1 MDCPV
6 GEVKISKLLREV
18 PQKSQ
23 MRIMDELWKLKCQV
37 AAKSDEVAA
46 KTKQLYEIKLQLTLA
61 LSTAGV
67 VNARSFLEYVVKQW
81 EVELTGVSGNM
92 KRLDV
97 FKDGLRKRPELVE
110 CLRREVPTWAPPSMG
125 KERTV
130 ENLATNIESIILDAN
145 NNIHTFN
152 PKTGLALHKTVH
164 TGPTVAALACLA
176 TSMGVLCHIVVK
188 NLATNI
194 ESIILDANNNIH
206 TFNPK
211 TGLALHKTV
220 HTGPTVAALAC
231 LATSMGVLCHIVV
244 KEDTFI
250 SA

>member
-18 PQKSQ
+18 PQKLQ

-46 KTKQLYEIKLQLTLA
+46 KSNELTAKTKQLYEIKLQLTLA
-61 LSTAGV
+61 LSAAGV
-67 VNARSFLEYVVKQW
+67 VNARSFLEHVVKQW

-110 CLRREVPTWAPPSMG
+110 CLRREVPTWAPASMG

-188 NLATNI
+188 
-194 ESIILDANNNIH
+194 
-206 TFNPK
+206 
-211 TGLALHKTV
+211 
-220 HTGPTVAALAC
+220 
-231 LATSMGVLCHIVV
+231 
-244 KEDTFI
+244 EDTFI